1 MKKIKLGFI
10 GAGWW
15 ATSNHMPILVD
26 RDDVIFDSVC
36 RLGKS
41 ELNQVKE
48 KFGFDF
54 ATENYHELLDRDLD
68 GVIVSSPHTLHFE
81 HSKAALSKGINVLCE
96 KPMTQSSDDAKYLFQ
111 LAKKKK
117 KILKCGFNH
126 RHHPGI
132 KLTKELIKKI
142 SGFFG

>member
-48 KFGFDF
+48 K
-54 ATENYHELLDRDLD
+54 
-68 GVIVSSPHTLHFE
+68 SFE
-81 HSKAALSKGINVLCE
+81 K
-96 KPMTQSSDDAKYLFQ
+96 
-111 LAKKKK
+111 
-117 KILKCGFNH
+117 
-126 RHHPGI
+126 
-132 KLTKELIKKI
+132 
-142 SGFFG
+142 

>member
-41 ELNQVKE
+41 ELSQVKE
-48 KFGFDF
+48 KFGF
-54 ATENYHELLDRDLD
+54 Y
-68 GVIVSSPHTLHFE
+68 FE
-81 HSKAALSKGINVLCE
+81 DTTNL
-96 KPMTQSSDDAKYLFQ
+96 
-111 LAKKKK
+111 
-117 KILKCGFNH
+117 
-126 RHHPGI
+126 
-132 KLTKELIKKI
+132 
-142 SGFFG
+142 

>member
-26 RDDVIFDSVC
+26 REDVIFDSVC
-36 RLGKS
+36 RLGET

-48 KFGFDF
+48 KFGFQF
-54 ATENYHELLDRDLD
+54 ATENYHELLDRELD

-81 HSKAALSKGINVLCE
+81 HSKAALLRGINVLCE
-96 KPMTQSSDDAKYLFQ
+96 KPMTTSSEQSREWYS
-111 LAKKKK
+111 
-117 KILKCGFNH
+117 
-126 RHHPGI
+126 
-132 KLTKELIKKI
+132 E
-142 SGFFG
+142 